1 MVSIF
6 CRVSLSIP
14 ASSLRKSSSPRQIL
28 SATGTFLFFSN
39 HSSCSGWRFFFLSS
53 LYRNYKSFF
62 TTEQQHRLIFLL
74 FFVVLGLS
82 VRWNL
87 LELFSDLILEMNDKK
102 ILQNDFFH
110 FVLLYESILRKKKK
124 QKISRAVPR
133 SYPILTC
140 VIIPVNEK
148 VQQPVPVTDGI
159 PELLNDAKPHKKSF
173 PQSSRPFLGALYLQS
188 SFNALSTR
196 MINSSALR
204 NSTSFSASF
213 QTNRPCQV
221 AFCRY

>member
-124 QKISRAVPR
+124 RKISRAVPR

-148 VQQPVPVTDGI
+148 F
-159 PELLNDAKPHKKSF
+159 LLNSPRIQAK
-173 PQSSRPFLGALYLQS
+173 
-188 SFNALSTR
+188 
-196 MINSSALR
+196 
-204 NSTSFSASF
+204 TSEAFS
-213 QTNRPCQV
+213 
-221 AFCRY
+221 

>member
-1 MVSIF
+1 MY
-6 CRVSLSIP
+6 RY
-14 ASSLRKSSSPRQIL
+14 A
-28 SATGTFLFFSN
+28 GFFQKY
-39 HSSCSGWRFFFLSS
+39 CSGWRFFFLSS

-74 FFVVLGLS
+74 FFVVLELS

-87 LELFSDLILEMNDKK
+87 LELFSDLILEMNDQKM
-102 ILQNDFFH
+102 LSNDF
-110 FVLLYESILRKKKK
+110 LILSRYYKEVFCRKGK
-124 QKISRAVPR
+124 
-133 SYPILTC
+133 
-140 VIIPVNEK
+140 NEK

-173 PQSSRPFLGALYLQS
+173 PQSSRPLLGALYLQS

-196 MINSSALR
+196 MISSSALR